1 MNNIKTIFNIPRFIV
16 HLFLFVVYYD
26 RCIDDLLRECKTPPP
41 YKLHV
46 YWRFLYLMTNHKYFR
61 GTFYHRIGKLK
72 HLCSFLA
79 PCAHDFV
86 LGSMPIGPG
95 FNAAHSFSTVVNAKS
110 VGKNCTVFQ
119 DVTIGFS
126 KDGCPTIG
134 DNVTIY
140 ANSVVVGSIKIGNN
154 VTIAA
159 CTFVNKDVP
168 DNCLAIG
175 VPAVIK
181 PKKGT

>member
-1 MNNIKTIFNIPRFIV
+1 MNIILTLLNIPRFV
-16 HLFLFVVYYD
+16 LHLILFIVYYD
-26 RCIDDLLRECKTPPP
+26 RCIDDLLRECKLPPP
-41 YKLHV
+41 NKLYL
-46 YWRFLYLMTNHKYFR
+46 YWKFLYLMTTHKYFR
-61 GTFYHRIGKLK
+61 GVFYHRLGKLK
-72 HLCSFLA
+72 YLCKFFA
-79 PCAHDFV
+79 PCAHDFI
-86 LGSMPIGPG
+86 LGTMPIGSG

-119 DVTIGFS
+119 DVTVGYS

-181 PKKGT
+181 AKKKS

>member
-1 MNNIKTIFNIPRFIV
+1 
-16 HLFLFVVYYD
+16 
-26 RCIDDLLRECKTPPP
+26 
-41 YKLHV
+41 
-46 YWRFLYLMTNHKYFR
+46 
-61 GTFYHRIGKLK
+61 
-72 HLCSFLA
+72 
-79 PCAHDFV
+79 
-86 LGSMPIGPG
+86 MPIGPG
-95 FNAAHSFSTVVNAKS
+95 FNAAHSFSTVVNAKRI
-110 VGKNCTVFQ
+110 GRNCTIFQ
-119 DVTIGFS
+119 DVTVGYS

-140 ANSVVVGSIKIGNN
+140 ANSVVVGSIRIGNN

-181 PKKGT
+181 PKKETF